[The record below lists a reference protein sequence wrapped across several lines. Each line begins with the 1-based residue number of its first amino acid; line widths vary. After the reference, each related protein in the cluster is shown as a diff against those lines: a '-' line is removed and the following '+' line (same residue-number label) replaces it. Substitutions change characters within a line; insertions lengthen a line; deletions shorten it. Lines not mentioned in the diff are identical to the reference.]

1 MAKRH
6 FLKFLCL
13 LHSNKIGFWFFLPAN
28 EILLAHTF
36 SQKHRPIKD
45 EAPTSQD
52 ARAKGER
59 EKTTAIYDA
68 SKVLD
73 GAPIKKDQ

>member
-1 MAKRH
+1 MIFPLRERNFTSAQ
-6 FLKFLCL
+6 
-13 LHSNKIGFWFFLPAN
+13 
-28 EILLAHTF
+28 F
-36 SQKHRPIKD
+36 SEKHRPIKD